1 MSTIVAQS
9 TPPIQSAIA
18 IIRLSGEESL
28 TLTRSLFSAFGD
40 SVVPRKAYFG
50 RLDTGKIKDD
60 CVCIYFQAPHSY
72 TGEDVVEI
80 YCHGSIAVTR
90 AIIER
95 FIELGA
101 RMAERGEF
109 TRRAFENGKMD
120 LTESEAVIDLINAE
134 SEAEARSAYNQL
146 SGSLSEKIT
155 LLQDEITVIIAK
167 TEAAIDYPEEDIEE
181 LTEKQIKGEV
191 AAFRDKLVELKN
203 TYRSGRIMRDGVKV
217 AIVGKPNA
225 GKSKLMNALLGYER
239 SIVTDIAGTT
249 RDYVEESFIYRD
261 MRFCLIDT
269 AGIRDTDDTV
279 EKIGVERSVN
289 MMKSADIVLYVLE
302 AGDTAEKTDVD
313 NIIYAENKIDILTP
327 ELSDSIKISALTG
340 EGLNSLKESLY
351 TNALGLV
358 CSDAGINNL
367 RHLQA
372 VENALQA
379 VENAMSAIENKM
391 PPDLVGDDLMNAYRA
406 LGHITGITSSDKI
419 VGEIFSR
426 FCVGK

>member
-1 MSTIVAQS
+1 MA
-9 TPPIQSAIA
+9 
-18 IIRLSGEESL
+18 
-28 TLTRSLFSAFGD
+28 LTRSVFSGFRE
-40 SVVPRKAYFG
+40 SVIPRRAYFG
-50 RLDTGKIKDD
+50 CLDTGKIKDD
-60 CVCIYFQAPHSY
+60 CICLYFSAPHSY

-90 AIIER
+90 GILER

-109 TRRAFENGKMD
+109 TRRAFENGKLD
-120 LTESEAVIDLINAE
+120 LTESEAVIDLINAQ
-134 SEAEARSAYNQL
+134 SEAEAKSAYNQL
-146 SGSLSEKIT
+146 SGILSEKIT

-191 AAFRDKLVELKN
+191 LEFRKKLIALKN
-203 TYRSGRIMRDGVKV
+203 TYQSGKIMRDGVKV

-225 GKSKLMNALLGYER
+225 GKSRLMNALLGYER

-269 AGIRDTDDTV
+269 AGMRTTYDTV
-279 EKIGVERSVN
+279 EKMGVERSVN
-289 MMKSADIVLYVLE
+289 IMKSADIVLYVLE
-302 AGDTAEKTDVD
+302 AGDTVENPDVG
-313 NIIYAENKIDILTP
+313 NVVYAENKIDVLTP
-327 ELSDSIKISALTG
+327 KRSDSIKISALTG
-340 EGLNSLKESLY
+340 DGLELLKEQLY
-351 TNALGLV
+351 KNAVGLT
-358 CSDAGINNL
+358 CSAGGINNL

-379 VENAMSAIENKM
+379 TDGALSAIENKM
-391 PPDLVGDDLMNAYRA
+391 PPDLVSDDLMSAYRA
-406 LGHITGITSSDKI
+406 LGSITGITGSDKI